1 MAIPF
6 KKNKVEP
13 QPQAKP
19 LQKISAPAPAKHN
32 NPTEERGISY
42 ETPQQFPLTK
52 KNFIFMA
59 IAGAMIVIGFLL
71 MLGGGTTT
79 ESFNADI
86 FSTRRTVIGPTVAF
100 LGFVAM
106 GIAIVIKPKGASE
119 EGGSPSK

>member
-1 MAIPF
+1 MAIPS
-6 KKNKVEP
+6 KKTRVEP

-19 LQKISAPAPAKHN
+19 QQKISDPAPAKYN

-42 ETPQQFPLTK
+42 EMPQQFPLTK
-52 KNFIFMA
+52 KNFIWMA

-106 GIAIVIKPKGASE
+106 GVAIIIKPKSAYKE
-119 EGGSPSK
+119 